1 MIITTEFLHQ
11 AKVQRD
17 ARDLAPVV
25 VRHPVSK
32 LSEAENGIRAV
43 QTAGQCVRILCGRS
57 L

>member
-1 MIITTEFLHQ
+1 MIITIEFLHQ
-11 AKVQRD
+11 AQVQRD